1 SKDQLAPEVARLQLE
16 GSDVL
21 FGFGSDQDFKDARA
35 EIAEVSQGGL
45 GLPDRDYYTKTDPKS
60 VTLRRQYQTHVQKMF
75 ELLGDPPARAA
86 AEAATVMRL
95 ETSLAQA
102 SLTNVAQRDPNAVYH
117 KMSPAQFRALA
128 PAFNWNAFFAAS
140 GAPAFTTLNVAEPGF
155 FRGVNAQLR
164 AASLDDWKT
173 YLRWHLAHAAAP
185 GLSQPFVDANFAF
198 YGAILTGQKEQ
209 KPRWKRCVASTDTH
223 LGEALGQLYVKAAFS
238 PAAKA
243 HMRQLV
249 GNLEAA
255 LGQDIDS
262 LSWMSAATKQQAL
275 VKLHAIVNKIGYPD
289 QWRDYSSIPI
299 GRGNYYADLVAA
311 KAFESHRQ
319 LAKIGKPVD
328 RGEWQ
333 MTPPT
338 VDAYYN
344 PLWNE
349 IVFPAGILQLP
360 FYAVTREPAVNYGG
374 IGVVMGHELT
384 HGFD

>member
-1 SKDQLAPEVARLQLE
+1 
-16 GSDVL
+16 
-21 FGFGSDQDFKDARA
+21 
-35 EIAEVSQGGL
+35 
-45 GLPDRDYYTKTDPKS
+45 
-60 VTLRRQYQTHVQKMF
+60 
-75 ELLGDPPARAA
+75 
-86 AEAATVMRL
+86 
-95 ETSLAQA
+95 
-102 SLTNVAQRDPNAVYH
+102 
-117 KMSPAQFRALA
+117 
-128 PAFNWNAFFAAS
+128 
-140 GAPAFTTLNVAEPGF
+140 
-155 FRGVNAQLR
+155 
-164 AASLDDWKT
+164 
-173 YLRWHLAHAAAP
+173 
-185 GLSQPFVDANFAF
+185 
-198 YGAILTGQKEQ
+198 
-209 KPRWKRCVASTDTH
+209 
-223 LGEALGQLYVKAAFS
+223 GEALGQLYVKAAFS
-238 PAAKA
+238 PAATA

-249 GNLEAA
+249 GYLDAA
-255 LGQDIDS
+255 LWQDIDS

-384 HGFD
+384 HGFDDQGRQFDAQGNLRDWWTPADAKAFQQRAACIVKEYSGFSPTPGVHLNGRLELGEDTADNGGARIAYSAMEAALAGQPDALIGGYNRAQRFFLGFGQVLCQNVRPQLAALYANTNPHAFVQFRVNGVVRNLPQFAQAFHCGPADPMTAGAQACRVW